1 MKDDHNKKRHLADII
16 RQMPICRAIEDR
28 NTFVAAATVAILGR
42 EKWEKA
48 SFSASLIPMI
58 GKSRPRRDMLKDR
71 YLWEFEFDDDAML
84 FLMNFGGK
92 LTEPD

>member
-1 MKDDHNKKRHLADII
+1 
-16 RQMPICRAIEDR
+16 
-28 NTFVAAATVAILGR
+28 
-42 EKWEKA
+42 
-48 SFSASLIPMI
+48 MI

-71 YLWEFEFDDDAML
+71 YLWEFEFDDDAVL